1 MWLAEIFYTSIN
13 FIAWLYVS
21 YNIVVNIR
29 TIFSDKVGII
39 RSEFLSC
46 EFQWCVNVDE
56 PFRNFIINSGGFRGG
71 SGGSNELPLEP
82 KLFHFH
88 EFPET
93 LVKLHKSN
101 PPPPQLIWTPD
112 PLNKALL
119 GYCLDVSDSPVL
131 FCVSHFRSFYSLF
144 LSYNRSWGQGW
155 VPVKLV

>member
-39 RSEFLSC
+39 RSELFKLWISMMC
-46 EFQWCVNVDE
+46 KRWRTIQKLYNKQWRIQRR
-56 PFRNFIINSGGFRGG
+56 FGGFKRT
-71 SGGSNELPLEP
+71 P
-82 KLFHFH
+82 
-88 EFPET
+88 T

-101 PPPPQLIWTPD
+101 PLQLIWTPD
-112 PLNKALL
+112 PKILDPPLNKALL

-131 FCVSHFRSFYSLF
+131 FCVSHFRSYYSLF
-144 LSYNRSWGQGW
+144 MSYNRSWGQGW